1 MARKNAEALFKILQE
16 DWAERGIDLDAVA
29 AKAMQLKIETPSW
42 AYANCGTRFGVVK
55 DPAAPRDA
63 YEKVADAAQVH
74 KVTGITPAVAVHVLW
89 DSVPDWSDL
98 QRHAVGQGI
107 RIGAINPNLF
117 TEPQY
122 KFGSICNSDRA
133 IRRAAVDNMKACVD
147 IGREVG
153 SKVLSLWFA
162 DGTNYPGQAD
172 FRARRAWMDEC
183 LREVYVHMPSS
194 MRMLIEYKLFEP
206 AFYHTDIADWGIA
219 YVLSKKLGE
228 RAQVLIDLG
237 HHAHGTNIPW
247 IVSTLITEKKLGGFH
262 FNDRKYADDDL
273 TTGCMN
279 PYELFLIFHEL
290 VTGMGDPALGSD
302 FAFMIDEMPV
312 IKPRIESMI
321 QSAVNLQEAYAKA
334 LLIDRAR
341 LTEAQ
346 ERNKI
351 IDAEEVIR
359 AAWTADVKPVLE
371 VARMRQGLDP
381 DPLGAYRRGGYYGK
395 ILAERSQAAPA
406 PAKKTVRAKPVAG
419 RRR

>member
-1 MARKNAEALFKILQE
+1 MTTMSPKNLEKRYELLKE
-16 DWAERGIDLDAVA
+16 EWAEKGIDLEAVA
-29 AKAMQLKIETPSW
+29 KKAMALKIETPSW

-55 DPAAPRDA
+55 DPAAPRNA

-89 DSVPDWSDL
+89 DTVPDWADL
-98 QRHAVGQGI
+98 QRHAIEQGI

-122 KFGSICNSDRA
+122 TFGSICSADPK
-133 IRRAAVDNMKACVD
+133 IRRAAVDNMKACV
-147 IGREVG
+147 EVG
-153 SKVLSLWFA
+153 RTVGSTVLSLWFA
-162 DGTNYPGQAD
+162 DGTNYPGQGD
-172 FRARRAWMDEC
+172 FRRRKGRMEEC
-183 LREVYVHMPSS
+183 LADVYASMPKS
-194 MRMLIEYKLFEP
+194 MRMLVEYKLFEP

-219 YVLSKKLGE
+219 YILSKTLGD

-247 IVSTLITEKKLGGFH
+247 IVSTLITEGKLGGFH

-279 PYELFLIFHEL
+279 PYELFLIFNEL
-290 VTGMGDPALGSD
+290 VAGMSDPALKTD

-334 LLIDRAR
+334 LLVDRAK
-341 LTEAQ
+341 LAEAQ
-346 ERNKI
+346 DANRI

-371 VARMRQGLDP
+371 MTRLKHGLPP
-381 DPLGAYRRGGYYGK
+381 DPLMAYRKSGYYGK
-395 ILAERSQAAPA
+395 ILAERSA
-406 PAKKTVRAKPVAG
+406 PVAMPSKP
-419 RRR
+419 RKSKARV

>member
-1 MARKNAEALFKILQE
+1 MGRNAQATFKLLKE
-16 DWAERGIDLDAVA
+16 EWAEKGIDLDGVA
-29 AKAMQLKIETPSW
+29 RKAMELRIETPSW

-55 DPAAPRDA
+55 DPAAPRNA
-63 YEKVADAAQVH
+63 YEKVSDAAQVQ
-74 KVTGITPAVAVHVLW
+74 KFTGITPAVAVHVLW
-89 DSVPDWSDL
+89 DTVPDWADL
-98 QRHAVGQGI
+98 QKHALSEGI

-122 KFGSICNSDRA
+122 TFGSICAADA
-133 IRRAAVDNMKACVD
+133 KVRRQAVDNMKACVE
-147 IGREVG
+147 IGKKVG
-153 SKVLSLWFA
+153 SNLLSLWFA
-162 DGTNYPGQAD
+162 DGTNYPGQGD
-172 FRARRAWMDEC
+172 FRRRKGWMEEA
-183 LREVYVHMPSS
+183 LAEVYAAMPRS
-194 MRMLIEYKLFEP
+194 MRMLVEYKLFEP

-219 YVLSKKLGE
+219 YVLAKKLGD

-247 IVSTLITEKKLGGFH
+247 IVSTLITEGKLGGFH

-290 VTGMGDPALGSD
+290 VTGMEDPSLRTD

-334 LLIDRAR
+334 LLVDRKALAR
-341 LTEAQ
+341 AQ
-346 ERNKI
+346 DANRI

-359 AAWTADVKPVLE
+359 AAWTADVKPLLE
-371 VARMRQGLDP
+371 VARMRKGLAP
-381 DPLGAYRRGGYYGK
+381 DPLAAYRKSGYYDS
-395 ILAERSQAAPA
+395 ILKSRSADPSPA
-406 PAKKTVRAKPVAG
+406 RKRMQKVRS
-419 RRR
+419 

>member
-1 MARKNAEALFKILQE
+1 MPRKNAEAQVRILKE
-16 DWAERGIDLDAVA
+16 EWEERGIDLDALA
-29 AKAMQLKIETPSW
+29 RKAMALRIETPSW

-74 KVTGITPAVAVHVLW
+74 AFTGITPAVAVHVLW
-89 DSVPDWSDL
+89 DTVPDWADL
-98 QRHAVGQGI
+98 GRHAESLGI

-117 TEPQY
+117 TEPVY
-122 KFGSICNSDRA
+122 KFGSICNADPKV
-133 IRRAAVDNMKACVD
+133 RRAAVDNMKNCV
-147 IGREVG
+147 EVG
-153 SKVLSLWFA
+153 KAVGSSVLSLWFA
-162 DGTNYPGQAD
+162 DGTNYPGQGD
-172 FRARRAWMDEC
+172 FRRRKGWMEEC
-183 LREVYVHMPSS
+183 LAEVYAAMPRS
-194 MRMLIEYKLFEP
+194 MRMLLEYKFFEP

-237 HHAHGTNIPW
+237 HHAHATNIPW
-247 IVSTLITEKKLGGFH
+247 IVSTLITEEKLGGFH

-279 PYELFLIFHEL
+279 PYELFLIFNEL
-290 VTGMGDPALGSD
+290 VAGMEDPALKTD

-334 LLIDRAR
+334 LLVDRKTLAR
-341 LTEAQ
+341 AQ
-346 ERNKI
+346 SENRI

-359 AAWTADVKPVLE
+359 AAWTADVKPILE
-371 VARMRQGLDP
+371 VARLQKGLDP
-381 DPLGAYRRGGYYGK
+381 DPLAAFRKSGYYGK
-395 ILAERSQAAPA
+395 ILQERSSDVP
-406 PAKKTVRAKPVAG
+406 KTTVKIKVRKPQKV
-419 RRR
+419 

>member
-1 MARKNAEALFKILQE
+1 MGRRAEGVFKILKE
-16 DWAERGIDLDAVA
+16 EWSEKGIDLDGVA
-29 AKAMQLKIETPSW
+29 RKAMELRIETPSW

-55 DPAAPRDA
+55 DPAAPRSA
-63 YEKVADAAQVH
+63 YEKVSDAAQVQ
-74 KVTGITPAVAVHVLW
+74 KFTGITPAVAVHVLW
-89 DSVPDWSDL
+89 DAVPDWADL
-98 QRHAVGQGI
+98 QKHAVAEGI

-122 KFGSICNSDRA
+122 TFGSICNADPKV
-133 IRRAAVDNMKACVD
+133 RRQAVENMKACV
-147 IGREVG
+147 EVG
-153 SKVLSLWFA
+153 KTVGSNLLSLWFA
-162 DGTNYPGQAD
+162 DGTNYPGQGD
-172 FRARRAWMDEC
+172 FRRRKGWMEEA
-183 LREVYVHMPSS
+183 LAEVYAAMPKS
-194 MRMLIEYKLFEP
+194 MRMLVEYKLFEP

-219 YVLSKKLGE
+219 YVLARKLGD

-247 IVSTLITEKKLGGFH
+247 IVSTLITEGKLGGFH

-290 VTGMGDPALGSD
+290 VTGMEDPSLRTD

-334 LLIDRAR
+334 LLVDRKALAR
-341 LTEAQ
+341 AQ
-346 ERNKI
+346 DANRI

-359 AAWTADVKPVLE
+359 AAWTADVKPILE
-371 VARMRQGLDP
+371 VARMRKGLDP
-381 DPLGAYRRGGYYGK
+381 DPLGAYRKSGYYDS
-395 ILAERSQAAPA
+395 ILKSRTAEPA
-406 PAKKTVRAKPVAG
+406 PAKKRMQKVRS
-419 RRR
+419 

>member
-1 MARKNAEALFKILQE
+1 MTAIYKLMKEQ
-16 DWAERGIDLDAVA
+16 WAERGIDLDEVA
-29 AKAMQLKIETPSW
+29 RRVMELRIETPSW

-55 DPAAPRDA
+55 DPAAPRTPF
-63 YEKVADAAQVH
+63 EKVSDAAQTH
-74 KVTGITPAVAVHVLW
+74 KFTGITPAVAVHVLW
-89 DSVPDWSDL
+89 DAVDDWSEL
-98 QRHAVGQGI
+98 AKHAVGEGI

-122 KFGSICNSDRA
+122 KFGSVCNADP
-133 IRRAAVDNMKACVD
+133 AVRKQAVENMKACVD

-153 SKVLSLWFA
+153 SKLLSLWFA
-162 DGTNYPGQAD
+162 DGTNYPGQGD
-172 FRARRAWMDEC
+172 FRRRKGWMEAA
-183 LREVYVHMPSS
+183 LAEVYAHMPKG

-219 YVLSKKLGE
+219 QLLARKLGE

-247 IVSTLITEKKLGGFH
+247 IVSTLLGEGKLGGFH

-290 VTGMGDPALGSD
+290 AAGMDGL
-302 FAFMIDEMPV
+302 AFMIDEMPV

-334 LLIDRAR
+334 LLVDRPA
-341 LTEAQ
+341 LAEAQ
-346 ERNKI
+346 DANRI
-351 IDAEEVIR
+351 IDAEEIIR
-359 AAWTADVKPVLE
+359 AAWTADVKPILE
-371 VARMRQGLDP
+371 VARTRQGLDP
-381 DPLGAYRRGGYYGK
+381 DPLRAYRASGYYAKTLKERAGK
-395 ILAERSQAAPA
+395 PA
-406 PAKKTVRAKPVAG
+406 PKRKTLKV
-419 RRR
+419 

>member
-1 MARKNAEALFKILQE
+1 MSRKGIEAIFGAMAEEWGAK
-16 DWAERGIDLDAVA
+16 GIDLREVGR
-29 AKAMQLKIETPSW
+29 KAMALRIETPSW

-74 KVTGITPAVAVHVLW
+74 AFTGITPAVAVHVLW
-89 DSVPDWSDL
+89 DRVPDWADL
-98 QRHAVGQGI
+98 QRHAVSKGI

-122 KFGSICNSDRA
+122 KFGSICNADA
-133 IRRAAVDNMKACVD
+133 KIRRAAVDNMKECVE
-147 IGREVG
+147 IGKAVG
-153 SKVLSLWFA
+153 SNVLSLWFA
-162 DGTNYPGQAD
+162 DGTNYPGQGD
-172 FRARRAWMDEC
+172 FRRRKGWMEEALAD
-183 LREVYVHMPSS
+183 VYAVLPKS
-194 MRMLIEYKLFEP
+194 MRMLIEYKFFEP

-219 YVLSKKLGE
+219 HVLSRKLGE

-247 IVSTLITEKKLGGFH
+247 IVSTLITEGKLGGFH

-279 PYELFLIFHEL
+279 PYELFLIFNEL
-290 VTGMGDPALGSD
+290 VAGMEDPSLKTN

-321 QSAVNLQEAYAKA
+321 QSAINLQEAYAKA
-334 LLIDRAR
+334 LLVDRAR
-341 LTEAQ
+341 LAEAQ
-346 ERNKI
+346 DGNRI

-359 AAWTADVKPVLE
+359 AAWTADVKPILA
-371 VARMRQGLDP
+371 VARAGKGLDP
-381 DPLGAYRRGGYYGK
+381 DALGAFRKSGYYRK
-395 ILAERSQAAPA
+395 ILEERSAVAGPPKQ
-406 PAKKTVRAKPVAG
+406 PAKKKVRV
-419 RRR
+419 

>member
-1 MARKNAEALFKILQE
+1 MARKNAEAMFRILQDE
-16 DWAERGIDLDAVA
+16 WAEKGIDLDDVA
-29 AKAMQLKIETPSW
+29 KKCMALRIETPSW

-89 DSVPDWSDL
+89 DSVPDWTDL

-122 KFGSICNSDRA
+122 KFGSICASDRA
-133 IRRAAVDNMKACVD
+133 VRRAAVDNMKECVD
-147 IGREVG
+147 IGKAVG
-153 SKVLSLWFA
+153 SSVLSLWFA
-162 DGTNYPGQAD
+162 DGTNYPGQGD
-172 FRARRAWMDEC
+172 FRARKARMEEC
-183 LREVYVHMPSS
+183 LREVYVHMPPS
-194 MRMLIEYKLFEP
+194 MRMLVEYKLFEP

-219 YVLSKKLGE
+219 YILAKKLGD
-228 RAQVLIDLG
+228 RAQVLVDLG

-247 IVSTLITEKKLGGFH
+247 IVSTLITEGKLGGFH

-279 PYELFLIFHEL
+279 PYELFLIFNEL
-290 VTGMGDPALGSD
+290 VAGMDDPALKTD

-334 LLIDRAR
+334 LLVDRAK

-346 ERNKI
+346 DRNRI

-359 AAWTADVKPVLE
+359 DAWTADVKPILE
-371 VARMRQGLDP
+371 TARMRKGLDP
-381 DPLGAYRRGGYYGK
+381 DPLGAYRKSGYYEK
-395 ILAERSQAAPA
+395 TLKERSTPA
-406 PAKKTVRAKPVAG
+406 PVKKKAVRAKPMPT
-419 RRR
+419 RLR

>member
-1 MARKNAEALFKILQE
+1 MSRKTTDDRYALLKE
-16 DWAERGIDLDAVA
+16 EWGEKGIDLDDVA
-29 AKAMQLKIETPSW
+29 RRAMALQIETPSW

-55 DPAAPRDA
+55 DPASPRDA
-63 YEKVADAAQVH
+63 YEKISDAAQVH

-107 RIGAINPNLF
+107 RVGAINPNLF
-117 TEPQY
+117 TEPLY
-122 KFGSICNSDRA
+122 KFGSICSSDPK

-162 DGTNYPGQAD
+162 DGTNYPGQGD
-172 FRARRAWMDEC
+172 FRRRRGWMEEA
-183 LREVYVHMPSS
+183 LGEVYAHLPKS
-194 MRMLIEYKLFEP
+194 MRMLVEYKFFEP

-219 YVLSKKLGE
+219 VLLAKKLGP
-228 RAQVLIDLG
+228 RAQVLVDLG

-279 PYELFLIFHEL
+279 PYELFLIFCEL
-290 VTGMGDPALGSD
+290 VAGMSDPALETD

-334 LLIDRAR
+334 LLVDRAA
-341 LTEAQ
+341 LASAQ
-346 ERNKI
+346 DANRI

-371 VARMRQGLDP
+371 VARMKLGLNP
-381 DPLGAYRRGGYYGK
+381 DPLAAYRRSGYAEK
-395 ILAERSQAAPA
+395 ILKERKAPA
-406 PAKKTVRAKPVAG
+406 PLKPGKRAKAG
-419 RRR
+419 V

>member
-1 MARKNAEALFKILQE
+1 MAGRKSIEAHYGLLKEQWGE
-16 DWAERGIDLDAVA
+16 KGIDLDSVA
-29 AKAMQLKIETPSW
+29 RRAMALKIETPSW

-55 DPAAPRDA
+55 DLAAPRDA
-63 YEKVADAAQVH
+63 YEKISDAAQVH

-98 QRHAVGQGI
+98 QKHAVAQGI

-122 KFGSICNSDRA
+122 KFGSICSADPK

-153 SKVLSLWFA
+153 SNVLSLWFA
-162 DGTNYPGQAD
+162 DGTNYPGQGD
-172 FRARRAWMDEC
+172 FRRRKGWMEEC
-183 LREVYVHMPSS
+183 LGQVYAHLPKS
-194 MRMLIEYKLFEP
+194 MRMLVEYKLFEP

-219 YVLSKKLGE
+219 YLLAKKLGD

-247 IVSTLITEKKLGGFH
+247 IVSTLITEGKLGGFH

-279 PYELFLIFHEL
+279 PYELFLIFNEL
-290 VTGMGDPALGSD
+290 VAGMDDPSLKTD

-334 LLIDRAR
+334 LLVHRAA
-341 LTEAQ
+341 LAEAQ
-346 ERNKI
+346 DANRI

-359 AAWTADVKPVLE
+359 AAWTADVKPVLAY
-371 VARMRQGLDP
+371 ARMMLGLNP
-381 DPLGAYRRGGYYGK
+381 DPLGAYRKSGYYAK
-395 ILAERSQAAPA
+395 ILEERNAPA
-406 PAKKTVRAKPVAG
+406 RPAKRKKPAKV
-419 RRR
+419 

>member
-1 MARKNAEALFKILQE
+1 MSRKTLEAHYAVLQE
-16 DWAERGIDLDAVA
+16 EWGGRGVDLDGVA
-29 AKAMQLKIETPSW
+29 RQAMGLRIETPSW

-89 DSVPDWSDL
+89 DSVPDWKDL
-98 QRHAVGQGI
+98 QRHAVDQGI

-117 TEPQY
+117 SEPQY
-122 KFGSICNSDRA
+122 KFGSICSADPG
-133 IRRAAVDNMKACVD
+133 IRRAAVDNMKACID
-147 IGREVG
+147 IGRSVG
-153 SKVLSLWFA
+153 STVLSLWFA
-162 DGTNYPGQAD
+162 DGTNYPGQGD
-172 FRARRAWMDEC
+172 FRRRKAWMEQALAD
-183 LREVYVHMPSS
+183 VYAHLPES
-194 MRMLIEYKLFEP
+194 MRMLVEYKLFEP

-219 YVLSKKLGE
+219 YILAKKLGE

-247 IVSTLITEKKLGGFH
+247 IVSTLVTEDKLGGFH

-290 VTGMGDPALGSD
+290 VTGMSDPALKTD

-321 QSAVNLQEAYAKA
+321 QSAVNLQEAYVKA
-334 LLIDRAR
+334 LLVDRAA
-341 LTEAQ
+341 LEEAQ
-346 ERNKI
+346 GENRI
-351 IDAEEVIR
+351 LDAEEALR
-359 AAWTADVKPVLE
+359 AAWTADVKPILG
-371 VARMRQGLDP
+371 VARMKQGLDP
-381 DPLGAYRRGGYYGK
+381 DPLGAYRKSGYYGK
-395 ILAERSQAAPA
+395 ILSERSTATVAPSKRKK
-406 PAKKTVRAKPVAG
+406 PARV
-419 RRR
+419 

>member
-1 MARKNAEALFKILQE
+1 MVRSGVEAIYKAMAE
-16 DWAERGIDLDAVA
+16 DWGARGIDLRQVA
-29 AKAMQLKIETPSW
+29 RKSMALRIETPSW
-42 AYANCGTRFGVVK
+42 AYANCGTRFGVVR

-63 YEKVADAAQVH
+63 YEKVADAAEVH
-74 KVTGITPAVAVHVLW
+74 RFTGITPAVAVHVLW
-89 DSVPDWSDL
+89 DSVPDWADL
-98 QRHAVGQGI
+98 QRHAVARGI

-122 KFGSICNSDRA
+122 KFGSICNADPKV
-133 IRRAAVDNMKACVD
+133 RRAAVDNMKACVE
-147 IGREVG
+147 IGRTVG
-153 SKVLSLWFA
+153 SNVLSLWFA
-162 DGTNYPGQAD
+162 DGTNYPGQGD
-172 FRARRAWMDEC
+172 FRRRKGWMEAC
-183 LREVYVHMPSS
+183 LAEVYAHLPAS

-219 YVLSKKLGE
+219 HALARKLGG
-228 RAQVLIDLG
+228 RAEVLIDLG

-247 IVSTLITEKKLGGFH
+247 IVSTLISEGKLGGFH

-279 PYELFLIFHEL
+279 PYELFLIFNEL
-290 VTGMGDPALGSD
+290 VAGMEDPALKTD

-334 LLIDRAR
+334 LLVDRRR

-346 ERNKI
+346 DANRI

-359 AAWTADVKPVLE
+359 AAWTADVKPILA
-371 VARMRQGLDP
+371 VARLEKGLDP
-381 DPLGAYRRGGYYGK
+381 DPLGAFRRGGYYRR
-395 ILAERSQAAPA
+395 ILEERSAGAPRA
-406 PAKKTVRAKPVAG
+406 NPTKKPAKRNVRV
-419 RRR
+419 

>member
-1 MARKNAEALFKILQE
+1 MTPKNLENRYPLLKE
-16 DWAERGIDLDAVA
+16 EWAERGIDLDAVA
-29 AKAMQLKIETPSW
+29 QKAMALRIETPSW

-63 YEKVADAAQVH
+63 YEKVSDAAQVQL
-74 KVTGITPAVAVHVLW
+74 VTGITPAVAVHALW
-89 DSVPDWSDL
+89 DAVPDWADL

-122 KFGSICNSDRA
+122 KFGSICSSDA
-133 IRRAAVDNMKACVD
+133 KIRRAAVENMKACVE
-147 IGREVG
+147 IGKTVG

-162 DGTNYPGQAD
+162 DGTNYPGQGD
-172 FRARRAWMDEC
+172 FRRRKGWMEEC
-183 LREVYVHMPSS
+183 LAEVYASMPGT
-194 MRMLIEYKLFEP
+194 MRLLVEYKLFEP

-219 YVLSKKLGE
+219 YLLAKQLGE

-247 IVSTLITEKKLGGFH
+247 IVSTLITEGKLGGFH

-279 PYELFLIFHEL
+279 PYELFLIFVEL
-290 VTGMGDPALGSD
+290 VAGMADPALKAD

-334 LLIDRAR
+334 LLVDRA
-341 LTEAQ
+341 LLAEAQ
-346 ERNKI
+346 DANRI
-351 IDAEEVIR
+351 IDAEEVLR
-359 AAWTADVKPVLE
+359 AAWTADVKPILA
-371 VARMRQGLDP
+371 VARRNRGLDP
-381 DPLGAYRRGGYYGK
+381 DPLTAYRKSGYYDR
-395 ILAERSQAAPA
+395 ILRERSATAPSK
-406 PAKKTVRAKPVAG
+406 PRKTKAKV
-419 RRR
+419 

>member
-1 MARKNAEALFKILQE
+1 MGRKTTDARYALLKE
-16 DWAERGIDLDAVA
+16 EWGERGIDLDDVA
-29 AKAMQLKIETPSW
+29 RRAMALQIETPSW

-89 DSVPDWSDL
+89 DGVPDWSDL

-117 TEPQY
+117 SEPQY
-122 KFGSICNSDRA
+122 KFGSICSPDA
-133 IRRAAVDNMKACVD
+133 KIRRAAVDNMKACVD
-147 IGREVG
+147 IGKTVG

-162 DGTNYPGQAD
+162 DGTNYPGQGD
-172 FRARRAWMDEC
+172 FRRRKGWMEEC
-183 LREVYVHMPSS
+183 LGEVYAHLPKS
-194 MRMLIEYKLFEP
+194 MRMLVEYKLFEP

-219 YVLSKKLGE
+219 YILAKKLGE

-247 IVSTLITEKKLGGFH
+247 IVSTLITERKLGGFH

-279 PYELFLIFHEL
+279 PYELFLIFVEL
-290 VTGMGDPALGSD
+290 VAGMSDPSLGAD

-334 LLIDRAR
+334 LLVDRAR
-341 LTEAQ
+341 LAEAQ
-346 ERNKI
+346 DANRI
-351 IDAEEVIR
+351 IDAEEGIR
-359 AAWTADVKPVLE
+359 AAWTADVKPILE
-371 VARMRQGLDP
+371 VARMKMGLDP
-381 DPLGAYRRGGYYGK
+381 DPLGAFRRSGYAAK
-395 ILAERSQAAPA
+395 ILKERGAAPA
-406 PAKKTVRAKPVAG
+406 KARKSKARV
-419 RRR
+419 